1 MIYSIAIIIVCVLLV
16 IVVLIQ
22 NSKGGGIQSQFGVA
36 NQIMGVKRGADVIE
50 KTTWVLAILLLALS
64 LLMAPKIGG
73 TSAGEE
79 IKSRTKDKAAGA
91 VMPTAPAAPANNAA
105 PQGGGVTPSAPTPT
119 P

>member
-1 MIYSIAIIIVCVLLV
+1 MLLSVIIMIVCVLLV

-50 KTTWVLAILLLALS
+50 KATWTLAILLLALS
-64 LLMAPKIGG
+64 MYMTPRYSDAA
-73 TSAGEE
+73 SQE

-91 VMPTAPAAPANNAA
+91 VMPAAPAAPANNNAA
-105 PQGGGVTPSAPTPT
+105 PQGGAPTSTT